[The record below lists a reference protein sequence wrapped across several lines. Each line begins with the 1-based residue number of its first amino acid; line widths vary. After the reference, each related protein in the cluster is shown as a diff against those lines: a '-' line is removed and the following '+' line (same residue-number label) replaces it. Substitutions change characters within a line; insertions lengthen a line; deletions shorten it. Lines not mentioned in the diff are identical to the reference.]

1 MDSENKICPACGTK
15 ISGDKAIFSVGK
27 PQSLRVL
34 STRVCQYKKV
44 DKPCINPEYDNNEKY
59 PSAFDDIL

>member
-1 MDSENKICPACGTK
+1 MDSEYKICPACGTK
-15 ISGDKAIFSVGK
+15 ICGDKAIFSIGK

-44 DKPCINPEYDNNEKY
+44 DQPCINPDYDITEKY
-59 PSAFDDIL
+59 PSTFDDIL

>member
-1 MDSENKICPACGTK
+1 MDSEFSICPACGVK
-15 ISGDKAIFSVGK
+15 ICGDKAIFSVGK
-27 PQSLRVL
+27 PQNLNVL

-44 DKPCINPEYDNNEKY
+44 LEPCINPDYDKDKVY